1 MFLFLEYDFL
11 IIYKLGRFHFVA
23 DALFQ
28 MLDLIEQNGVS
39 NQKMDATLFL
49 LQSVWLQ
56 EISKYLITR
65 KKLVHYN
72 QIFFKN

>member
-11 IIYKLGRFHFVA
+11 IIYKLGRSHFVA

-28 MLDLIEQNGVS
+28 MLDLIEQNGVL
-39 NQKMDATLFL
+39 NQKMDATLFF

-65 KKLVHYN
+65 KKN
-72 QIFFKN
+72 WFITTNFF